1 MIKKNNIDVVVISCD
16 AYSDIWPYFFKYF
29 NLFWGNCPL
38 DIYLISNI
46 KKYNFKNLKNIQV
59 GEDISWSEN
68 LLKGLES
75 IKKEYVLLMIDDLLL
90 NRSVSNSQF
99 GIISEWIDK
108 NKPLYLR
115 LHNSKLLNKNDNLV
129 SLIPQ
134 KTPYKTSTMP
144 SIWKKSYLEKILKKG
159 ESAWEFEIH
168 GSKRAFSRINFFTIN
183 KSLLFYDNSI
193 IKGKWQ
199 KGIAKKLNIS
209 SNIRPIMNQR
219 EQYIYNYKRLRSK
232 IFNFLP
238 NYFRL
243 KLKGFSL

>member
-1 MIKKNNIDVVVISCD
+1 
-16 AYSDIWPYFFKYF
+16 
-29 NLFWGNCPL
+29 
-38 DIYLISNI
+38 
-46 KKYNFKNLKNIQV
+46 
-59 GEDISWSEN
+59 
-68 LLKGLES
+68 
-75 IKKEYVLLMIDDLLL
+75 MIDDLLL

-115 LHNSKLLNKNDNLV
+115 LHNSKFLNKNENLV
-129 SLIPQ
+129 SSIPQ
-134 KTPYKTSTMP
+134 KTPYKTSTIP
-144 SIWKKSYLEKILKKG
+144 SIWKKSYLKKILKKG

-168 GSKRAFSRINFFTIN
+168 GSERAFSNTNFFTLN

-199 KGIAKKLNIS
+199 KEIAKKLNIS
-209 SNIRPIMNQR
+209 KDIRPIMNWK
-219 EQYIYNYKRLRSK
+219 EQYIYKYKRLRSK

-243 KLKGFSL
+243 IIKGYSL